1 MSYIK
6 DEYYWTIAFIL
17 IDDGYLTYED
27 CILISYDDIKY
38 MYNAIYLKDNLR
50 TIEIPSIK
58 NGLAVVIVISVF
70 IGTGYCVL

>member
-50 TIEIPSIK
+50 TIEIPNYI
-58 NGLAVVIVISVF
+58 
-70 IGTGYCVL
+70 